1 MGRDPAWKEGLM
13 SSVARVTEISAI
25 SPESFEDA
33 LRVGIQRASKT
44 LRGVTSAWV
53 KDFYVE
59 IEDGNITGYRVNM
72 EVTFVL
78 EDGE

>member
-1 MGRDPAWKEGLM
+1 M

-33 LRVGIQRASKT
+33 VKIGIQRATKT

-53 KDFYVE
+53 KDFNVE
-59 IEDGNITGYRVNM
+59 IENGNITGYRVNM